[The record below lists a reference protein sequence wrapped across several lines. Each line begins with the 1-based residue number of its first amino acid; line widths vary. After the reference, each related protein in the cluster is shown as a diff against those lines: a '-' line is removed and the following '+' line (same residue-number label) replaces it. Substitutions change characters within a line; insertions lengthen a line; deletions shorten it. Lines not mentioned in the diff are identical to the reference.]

1 MAVENY
7 NVDIT
12 ETITHLSLCSGYDGI
27 GLGLKRVWPNVRDVA
42 HVEIEAFAAANLVAK
57 MEAGELDTAPVWTN
71 LKTFPAWRF
80 RGCVDI
86 LSAGFPCQPFSCAG
100 ARAADDD
107 PRHLWPHVRQA
118 VGLIRPRM
126 VMLENVE
133 GIISSKLKGGGWND
147 PEGTPVLLHVLR
159 ELERTGYKCTWGVF
173 SASEVGASH
182 QRKRVF
188 ILGYTSDK
196 RCEQDTAL
204 RSVQQTGWI
213 NEVGRKSRGE
223 ELANSEGLPRW
234 CMPQRTQ
241 EEFTQFGS
249 SSMADTN
256 SIHRSTP
263 PERWKHDRKA
273 GPAGEELADPQ
284 NQRHERGE
292 TRGNSRGENWI
303 DQREQRETS
312 GCPVKR
318 GGSEGLEDTNSS
330 RGDKSM
336 QLDTNLPAKSS
347 RCYREEGEEL
357 ADPSEP
363 GSQRNISDT
372 TEEGWQDAGRP
383 VAGCCEYQWPARPG
397 EEQYEWEEPRTIE
410 PGLGGTVDGF
420 ASRVDRL
427 RLLGNGVVPQTAERA
442 VRVLLQKLLS

>member
-1 MAVENY
+1 MGLAVENY

-204 RSVQQTGWI
+204 RSKQQTSWI

-223 ELANSEGLPRW
+223 ELGNTEHNGLPTTEGRRGISEEQKEGW
-234 CMPQRTQ
+234 LQ
-241 EEFTQFGS
+241 ESERGRKQSKELGNTKCEGWL
-249 SSMADTN
+249 
-256 SIHRSTP
+256 RST
-263 PERWKHDRKA
+263 
-273 GPAGEELADPQ
+273 L
-284 NQRHERGE
+284 
-292 TRGNSRGENWI
+292 
-303 DQREQRETS
+303 
-312 GCPVKR
+312 
-318 GGSEGLEDTNSS
+318 
-330 RGDKSM
+330 
-336 QLDTNLPAKSS
+336 
-347 RCYREEGEEL
+347 
-357 ADPSEP
+357 
-363 GSQRNISDT
+363 
-372 TEEGWQDAGRP
+372 
-383 VAGCCEYQWPARPG
+383 WPTCPG

-410 PGLGGTVDGF
+410 PRLGGATNGTT
-420 ASRVDRL
+420 SRVDRL

-442 VRVLLQKLLS
+442 VTLLLKKLYTPAS

>member
-1 MAVENY
+1 MGLGIENH

-27 GLGLKRVWPNVRDVA
+27 GLGLRRVWPQVREIA

-57 MEAGELDTAPVWTN
+57 MEAGELDSAPVWTN

-107 PRHLWPHVRQA
+107 PRHLWPYVRQA

-126 VMLENVE
+126 VVLENVE
-133 GIISSKLKGGGWND
+133 GIISSKLKGAGWND

-204 RSVQQTGWI
+204 RSKQQTGWI

-223 ELANSEGLPRW
+223 ELADTASLRGMQDHRVGKAGLPYQADAV
-234 CMPQRTQ
+234 QR
-241 EEFTQFGS
+241 G
-249 SSMADTN
+249 
-256 SIHRSTP
+256 
-263 PERWKHDRKA
+263 
-273 GPAGEELADPQ
+273 
-284 NQRHERGE
+284 
-292 TRGNSRGENWI
+292 
-303 DQREQRETS
+303 
-312 GCPVKR
+312 
-318 GGSEGLEDTNSS
+318 
-330 RGDKSM
+330 
-336 QLDTNLPAKSS
+336 
-347 RCYREEGEEL
+347 
-357 ADPSEP
+357 
-363 GSQRNISDT
+363 
-372 TEEGWQDAGRP
+372 
-383 VAGCCEYQWPARPG
+383 WPARPG

>member
-1 MAVENY
+1 MGLAVENY

-27 GLGLKRVWPNVRDVA
+27 GLGLRRVWPQVREIA

-57 MEAGELDTAPVWTN
+57 MEAGELDSAPVWTN

-100 ARAADDD
+100 ARAADND
-107 PRHLWPHVRQA
+107 PRHLWPYVRQA

-126 VMLENVE
+126 VVLENVE
-133 GIISSKLKGGGWND
+133 GIISAKLKGGDWHD

-159 ELERTGYKCTWGVF
+159 ELERTGYRCTWGIF
-173 SASEVGASH
+173 SASEVGAPH

-188 ILGYTSDK
+188 I
-196 RCEQDTAL
+196 
-204 RSVQQTGWI
+204 
-213 NEVGRKSRGE
+213 VGV
-223 ELANSEGLPRW
+223 ANSEGLPRW

-241 EEFTQFGS
+241 EEFTQSGS
-249 SSMADTN
+249 TSMAVTD
-256 SIHRSTP
+256 SIYRSTP
-263 PERWKHDRKA
+263 SEGR
-273 GPAGEELADPQ
+273 
-284 NQRHERGE
+284 
-292 TRGNSRGENWI
+292 NSCGGGTEGIRQGDGVTQDMGIESS
-303 DQREQRETS
+303 DT
-312 GCPVKR
+312 
-318 GGSEGLEDTNSS
+318 GSEGLEDTNSS
-330 RGDKSM
+330 GGEKSM
-336 QLDTNLPAKSS
+336 QLDTNLPAKPG

>member
-1 MAVENY
+1 MGLGIENH

-204 RSVQQTGWI
+204 RSKQQTSWI

-223 ELANSEGLPRW
+223 ELGNTEHNGLPTTERRRGISEEQKEGW
-234 CMPQRTQ
+234 LQ
-241 EEFTQFGS
+241 ESERGRKQSKELANTASLGGRQ
-249 SSMADTN
+249 D
-256 SIHRSTP
+256 HR
-263 PERWKHDRKA
+263 
-273 GPAGEELADPQ
+273 AGEARLPYQADAV
-284 NQRHERGE
+284 QRG
-292 TRGNSRGENWI
+292 
-303 DQREQRETS
+303 
-312 GCPVKR
+312 
-318 GGSEGLEDTNSS
+318 
-330 RGDKSM
+330 
-336 QLDTNLPAKSS
+336 
-347 RCYREEGEEL
+347 
-357 ADPSEP
+357 
-363 GSQRNISDT
+363 
-372 TEEGWQDAGRP
+372 
-383 VAGCCEYQWPARPG
+383 WPARPA
-397 EEQYEWEEPRTIE
+397 EEQYHWEEPRTIE
-410 PGLGGTVDGF
+410 PQLGGATNGTT
-420 ASRVDRL
+420 SRVDRL

>member
-1 MAVENY
+1 MSD
-7 NVDIT
+7 VDTT

-27 GLGLKRVWPNVRDVA
+27 GLGLRRVWPSVREIA

-57 MEAGELDTAPVWTN
+57 MEAGELDAAPVWTD

-107 PRHLWPHVRQA
+107 PRHLWPHVRQSI
-118 VGLIRPRM
+118 GLIRPRM
-126 VMLENVE
+126 VILENVQ
-133 GIISSKLKGGGWND
+133 GIISTKLKGTGWND

-159 ELERTGYKCTWGVF
+159 ELERTGYRVEAGVF
-173 SASEVGASH
+173 SASEVGAPH

-188 ILGYTSDK
+188 IVGVD
-196 RCEQDTAL
+196 DTECIQGRLHAE
-204 RSVQQTGWI
+204 GWCI
-213 NEVGRKSRGE
+213 D
-223 ELANSEGLPRW
+223 P
-234 CMPQRTQ
+234 
-241 EEFTQFGS
+241 
-249 SSMADTN
+249 
-256 SIHRSTP
+256 
-263 PERWKHDRKA
+263 KA
-273 GPAGEELADPQ
+273 GPAGEELA
-284 NQRHERGE
+284 N
-292 TRGNSRGENWI
+292 T
-303 DQREQRETS
+303 
-312 GCPVKR
+312 
-318 GGSEGLEDTNSS
+318 
-330 RGDKSM
+330 
-336 QLDTNLPAKSS
+336 
-347 RCYREEGEEL
+347 
-357 ADPSEP
+357 SEP

-442 VRVLLQKLLS
+442 VRVLVEKLLNDEHKE